1 MVKKVF
7 EAPYSVEA
15 IGYQKREGETA
26 VYRHFMF
33 ADKLLAHP
41 PDIFTMWQ
49 MYLHGYNRSS
59 IDRPFLGTR
68 RIEDGVYKEY
78 EWETHR
84 QVKDHIENFGKGL
97 LRLGLERQNTLGVYS
112 INRRE
117 WTITEIAC
125 YRQAFII
132 VALYDTLGPE
142 AMEHI
147 INETEMQY
155 IVVSKD
161 KIKNILDIK
170 DKIPTVKHIISMDE
184 DIEPSLLEQAKQLDF
199 HIYTFQQI
207 EQLGEGVKEE
217 SDMPKVED
225 IATICYTS
233 GTTGVPKGAVITQ
246 ANCVASIY
254 GVSHT
259 SEMGTLGHIDETD
272 VYISY
277 LPMAHVFERVAQSF
291 FIYMGCSIGYYHGD
305 TLSLLDD
312 IVALKPTIFLSVPRL
327 FNRIYD
333 KVMAGVNAK
342 GGITKYLFDMAYNAK
357 KANLENSV
365 EHWLYDRLVFS
376 KIRDVLG
383 GRVRFILSGSA
394 PIAPEV
400 LDFLK
405 ICFSSCVHEG
415 YGQTENYCGGAL
427 TILGDNT
434 PSVVGAPFPCSEIKL
449 IDVPEM
455 NYFSTDHPY
464 PRGEICI
471 RGNSIM
477 KEYYKNPEKTAEA
490 IDAEGWLH
498 TGDIGMLDD
507 ANRLAIIDRVKNIFK
522 LSQGEYIAPEKIES
536 IYQKHHLIAQAFVYG
551 DSKQSQLVGIFVPDK
566 ETLLPWAANQQADFI
581 NKTYEELCASPNMTE
596 AILKEINTFGKESQL
611 KGFEQVKALYL
622 TPHEFS
628 IKNELLTPT
637 FKLKREV
644 VRNLYFEKITE
655 MYQVLSNG
663 RSFN

>member
-1 MVKKVF
+1 MARAF
-7 EAPYSVEA
+7 EPPYSVEA
-15 IGYQKREGETA
+15 KGYEKRDGETS

-41 PDIFTMWQ
+41 PNIYTMWQ
-49 MYLHGYNRSS
+49 MYLHGYEIS

-68 RIEDGVYKEY
+68 RIEDGVYKDY

-84 QVKDHIENFGKGL
+84 QVRTHVENFGKGL
-97 LRLGLERQNTLGVYS
+97 SSLGLERQNTLGVYS

-117 WTITEIAC
+117 WTMTELAC
-125 YRQAFII
+125 YREAFII

-155 IVVSKD
+155 IVSSQD

-170 DKIPTVKHIISMDE
+170 DQIPTVQHIISMDE
-184 DIEPSLLEQAKQLDF
+184 DVDSALMEQAKQLNVN
-199 HIYTFQQI
+199 IYTFKQV
-207 EQLGEGVKEE
+207 EKLGEEIKEE
-217 SDMPKVED
+217 SEMPDVED
-225 IATICYTS
+225 VATICYTS
-233 GTTGVPKGAVITQ
+233 GTTGVPKGAVITH
-246 ANCVASIY
+246 ANCVASTY
-254 GVSHT
+254 GVAHT
-259 SEMGTLGHIDETD
+259 SEVGTLGHIDEND

-277 LPMAHVFERVAQSF
+277 LPMAHVFERVAQGF
-291 FIYMGCSIGYYHGD
+291 FVFKGCAIGYYHGD
-305 TLSLLDD
+305 TLGLMDD
-312 IVALKPTIFLSVPRL
+312 IVALKPTIFISVPRL

-342 GGITKYLFDMAYNAK
+342 GGITKFLFDTAYSAK
-357 KANLENSV
+357 KANLDNSV
-365 EHWLYDRLVFS
+365 EHWIYDRLVFS
-376 KIRDVLG
+376 KIRDILG

-394 PIAPEV
+394 PIADEV

-405 ICFSSCVHEG
+405 ICFSACVHEG

-427 TILGDNT
+427 TIFGDNT
-434 PSVVGAPFPCSEIKL
+434 PGVVGAPFPCSEVKL
-449 IDVPEM
+449 VDVPDM
-455 NYFSTDHPY
+455 NYFSTDLPY

-490 IDAEGWLH
+490 IDSEGWLH

-507 ANRLAIIDRVKNIFK
+507 AKRLAIIDRVKNIFK

-536 IYQKHHLIAQAFVYG
+536 IYQKHHMVAQAFVYG

-566 ETLLPWAANQQADFI
+566 ETLMPWAAKQPDFA
-581 NKTYEELCASPNMTE
+581 NKTYEELCASPKVTSD
-596 AILKEINTFGKESQL
+596 ILKEINAFGKESQL

-637 FKLKREV
+637 FKLKREL
-644 VRNLYFEKITE
+644 VRNLYIEQITS

-663 RSFN
+663 RVFN